1 MTRMFVSLL
10 VLVLF
15 GSATFWAADNPV
27 AGKWACTSNDGS
39 GHEAAWTLVVKDDG
53 GKLTGSLIGG
63 PAEPVE
69 IPLVDPKLAESMF
82 TFKINVN
89 PNCVVEARL
98 KLDANKL
105 EGAFGCAEAKGTLKA
120 VRQP

>member
-1 MTRMFVSLL
+1 MTKISVSLL
-10 VLVLF
+10 ALLLF
-15 GSATFWAADNPV
+15 SSVVFGVADSPV
-27 AGKWACTSNDGS
+27 AGKWACTSNDGA
-39 GHEAAWTLVVKDDG
+39 GHDAAWTLVVKDEG
-53 GKLTGSLIGG
+53 AKLTGTLIGG
-63 PAEPVE
+63 PTEPVE
-69 IPLVDPKLAESMF
+69 IPLVDPTFAESIF

-105 EGAFGCAEAKGTLKA
+105 EGPFGCAEAKGTFKA

>member
-1 MTRMFVSLL
+1 MTRISVSLL

-15 GSATFWAADNPV
+15 GSAAFGAAGTPV
-27 AGKWACTSNDGS
+27 AGKWACNDGA

-53 GKLTGSLIGG
+53 AELTGTLIGG
-63 PAEPVE
+63 PTEPVE
-69 IPLVDPKLAESMF
+69 IPLVDPKFGESMF

-89 PNCVVEARL
+89 PNCVVEARV

-105 EGAFGCAEAKGTLKA
+105 EGPFGCPEAKGTLKA

>member
-1 MTRMFVSLL
+1 MTRISVSLL
-10 VLVLF
+10 ILVLF
-15 GSATFWAADNPV
+15 GSAAFGAAVNPV
-27 AGKWACTSNDGS
+27 AGKWACTSNDGA

-53 GKLTGSLIGG
+53 AKLTGTLIGG
-63 PAEPVE
+63 PTEPVE
-69 IPLVDPKLAESMF
+69 IPLVDPKFAESMF

-105 EGAFGCAEAKGTLKA
+105 EGPFGCPEAKGILKA